1 MSGVAFRLLCVGMAS
16 AEFDR
21 SLYVNKTEYYL
32 ENLALN
38 SSILPHIERW
48 KDEPFGIQNFDVQ
61 ISEATARFFLASNSP
76 QNRAQSL
83 YGLENSLGG
92 MIKPCP
98 GICLA
103 ARSDGTFFYSSQ
115 CLALWQSPSSVAEYM
130 GTFMG
135 MFGAFIGAISEQ
147 WSWTRARKD
156 EFVANLTSDLAGTV
170 GPIKSGTDFA
180 DVPDRT
186 VADTILIGANFPSST
201 FGIADYMEGGAELL
215 AGVRKDTLD
224 PDSNATICGPG
235 MHVVR
240 QQEYAGTVGDAR
252 DSSSEEAH
260 IQQLYAAVIAD
271 PPDSY
276 DASINWALGVKRNFY
291 DSSGALLDTVP
302 PLVILWQCAASHGPD
317 THSAFPV
324 DTASRCYLLG
334 IVDEDEALLYNF
346 SAYIKP
352 APSSP
357 PPAPPS
363 SPPDAPGEV
372 MMQLTASGDVTDY
385 DPSKKTAIAT
395 AVAAIVT
402 GATVTD
408 VSVVVHAGSVIIDV
422 VVTVPS
428 SSTASTVLSELT
440 ASLSDPTAATTALG
454 VTVTAVVLPPSA
466 SGVQGDPH
474 LRFAHG
480 GTADFRGKNNTN
492 YNLLSAPGYSF
503 ASRTVDATF
512 LLPAPRLVYGS
523 FFVNASWR
531 IRGTN
536 GKEYSVESDAQQ
548 TGFVVRDAADGRII
562 VNHTLIWT
570 TWWHEGIRVMHK
582 QSTIL
587 VRANGWE
594 VNATRH
600 PIYNKVEGPSSW
612 RYDFTIRPLDGNTGM
627 EQPHGKASATCFPH
641 GIIGQHWD
649 GDKFGTPGARD
660 AYDKTVVHT
669 KAMAEGSIEGSAS
682 DYVVNDH
689 IDKFRFG
696 RFHKNTTDVCL
707 PRDTSKLNRSVS
719 NMLDD
724 VASTSDE

>member
-1 MSGVAFRLLCVGMAS
+1 MAS

-61 ISEATARFFLASNSP
+61 ISEATARYFLASNSP
-76 QNRAQSL
+76 QIRAQSL

-103 ARSDGTFFYSSQ
+103 AHSDGTFFYSSQ

-135 MFGAFIGAISEQ
+135 MFGAFYGAISEQ
-147 WSWTRARKD
+147 WSWTRAQKD
-156 EFVANLTSDLAGTV
+156 EFVADLVSDLAGTV
-170 GPIKSGTDFA
+170 GPIKSGTNFA
-180 DVPDRT
+180 HVPDRT

-252 DSSSEEAH
+252 DSSSEAAH

-334 IVDEDEALLYNF
+334 IVDEDDALLYNF
-346 SAYIKP
+346 STYIKP
-352 APSSP
+352 APSAP
-357 PPAPPS
+357 PPAP
-363 SPPDAPGEV
+363 
-372 MMQLTASGDVTDY
+372 
-385 DPSKKTAIAT
+385 
-395 AVAAIVT
+395 
-402 GATVTD
+402 
-408 VSVVVHAGSVIIDV
+408 
-422 VVTVPS
+422 
-428 SSTASTVLSELT
+428 
-440 ASLSDPTAATTALG
+440 
-454 VTVTAVVLPPSA
+454 PPSA

-492 YNLLSAPGYSF
+492 YNLLSTPGYSF

-512 LLPAPRLVYGS
+512 LLPAPRLVHGS

-536 GKEYSVESDAQQ
+536 EKEYIVESDAHQ

-582 QSTIL
+582 QSTIF

-627 EQPHGKASATCFPH
+627 EKPHGKASATCFPH

-649 GDKFGTPGARD
+649 GDKFGTSGARD

-696 RFHKNTTDVCL
+696 RFHKNTTHVCL

-719 NMLDD
+719 NMEDD